1 MVMITIKATM
11 KKYQEM
17 IIDTIQGMTTDIEEN
32 RIMNLVS
39 QTMVT

>member
-1 MVMITIKATM
+1 MVMIAIKATM

-17 IIDTIQGMTTDIEEN
+17 IIDTIRGMTTDIEEN

>member
-17 IIDTIQGMTTDIEEN
+17 IIDTIRGMTTDIKEN
-32 RIMNLVS
+32 WIMNLVS